1 MERERGERREREGRN
16 DDWPATVLVAGWGD
30 RRRGPVPKVA
40 GKVVALARNG
50 GLHSRTPPPAGVEE
64 SGRLDFFQG
73 HSRNR
78 VAVVVTAD
86 GRRVTVPLRDL
97 ESRNVSLLDLLRSLL
112 AGLESLGLLIT
123 GSRREN
129 GGTRRNERH

>member
-1 MERERGERREREGRN
+1 
-16 DDWPATVLVAGWGD
+16 
-30 RRRGPVPKVA
+30 
-40 GKVVALARNG
+40 
-50 GLHSRTPPPAGVEE
+50 
-64 SGRLDFFQG
+64 LDFFQG

-112 AGLESLGLLIT
+112 AGLESLALLIT